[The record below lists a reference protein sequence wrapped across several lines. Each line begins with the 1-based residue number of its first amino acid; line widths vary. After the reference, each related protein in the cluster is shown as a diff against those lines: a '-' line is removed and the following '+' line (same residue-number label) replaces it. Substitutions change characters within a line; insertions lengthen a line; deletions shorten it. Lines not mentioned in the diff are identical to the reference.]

1 MPMADRAVSTVVG
14 FAIMLGIIGLLTSGV
29 IMGAANYV
37 DSQRTDVT
45 RTELSVVGNQ
55 LAADLTA
62 ADTLAGVPGTDAV
75 EVESEL
81 VTFVAGGTYR
91 IDISEGDGD
100 NAYQIVLTS
109 NPTQVSTV
117 VTVVT
122 DHDVET
128 GSVNGGDLTIT
139 ATGGRLEVTD
149 D

>member
-1 MPMADRAVSTVVG
+1 MPMSDRAVSTVVG
-14 FAIMLGIIGLLTSGV
+14 YAIMLGIIGLLTSGV

-62 ADTLAGVPGTDAV
+62 ADTLAGVPGTDTV

-91 IDISEGDGD
+91 IDITEGDD
-100 NAYQIVLTS
+100 DSEYRIVLTS
-109 NPTQVSTV
+109 NPTRVSKA

-139 ATGGRLEVTD
+139 MTGDTLEVTND
-149 D
+149 